1 MTDNDR
7 ISPKVYVFLPFMKSK
22 SKLDLD
28 LNAGRQLNVHQRIH
42 SLLGGLD
49 DVDESLVRA
58 HLKLLTAILVLV
70 HSAED
75 RDDLSLRGP
84 RYRTRNG
91 SAVSLCNVYD
101 LLSGSVDEGVVVAR
115 QSDSDLFLYSHLFCL
130 LFEFCV
136 PNACVLYNK

>member
-1 MTDNDR
+1 MTDNAR
-7 ISPKVYVFLPFMKSK
+7 ISPMVSCLLPFMRL
-22 SKLDLD
+22 KLDFN

-75 RDDLSLRGP
+75 RDDLSLRGQ
-84 RYRTRNG
+84 RHRTRNG

-115 QSDSDLFLYSHLFCL
+115 QSDSDLFLYSHF
-130 LFEFCV
+130 
-136 PNACVLYNK
+136 VLPPF